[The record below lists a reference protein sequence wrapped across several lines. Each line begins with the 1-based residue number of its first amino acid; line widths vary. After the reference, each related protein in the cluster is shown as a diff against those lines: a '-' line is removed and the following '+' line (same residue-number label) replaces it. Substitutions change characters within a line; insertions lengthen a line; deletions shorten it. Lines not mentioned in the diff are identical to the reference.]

1 MAASSSSSSSA
12 RCFPLLQE
20 ILLLSFKPRL
30 FPDCLVELDAKRT
43 DPAAHIFVAAFEGDI
58 PTMKR
63 LAKLRKKEGKSV
75 EAVEGIK
82 GSQSS
87 RSLGALHVAAFAGKQ
102 KMCKFLIKDLRLDVN
117 AAAQHGL
124 SPLMCAIY
132 GTAPKRIVELLL
144 DRGANPNIENREGF
158 TVLHVL
164 ATKKGSLCLYICFQ
178 LFEYFHVFFPDLF
191 GIADILVSRGANVD
205 SMSSEGTPLHIAAQC
220 GNVEMM
226 EVLLKYKANP
236 NRVVRLFYAPLT
248 LALFASSLKCV
259 ELLIKHITKH
269 HLHNSVAGADVN
281 AGSPATP
288 LTLAA
293 TDGLADCIKCLLEAH
308 ADPNIP
314 DEIGRMPVEL
324 AAIHGWKECVEIL
337 FPVTSRV
344 ARFADWSIDGIM
356 QQCSEGN
363 LHKSEEPAFKALGDA
378 AFKRKDYTHASAL
391 YTKGMETDP
400 KDSTLYA
407 KRSLCWLRMGEKDKA
422 LDDANTCKCMILDVS
437 NCCPVQGAAL
447 IPTEDY
453 GQAS

>member
-12 RCFPLLQE
+12 RCFPLLHE
-20 ILLLSFKPRL
+20 TLLLSFKPRV
-30 FPDCLVELDAKRT
+30 FPDCLFEVDAKRT
-43 DPAAHIFVAAFEGDI
+43 DPAAPIIVAAFEGDI
-58 PTMKR
+58 PTMKT
-63 LAKLRKKEGKSV
+63 LAKQRKRAGESV

-82 GSQSS
+82 GSQGS
-87 RSLGALHVAAFAGKQ
+87 RRLGALHVAAFAGKH

-117 AAAQHGL
+117 AAGEHGL

-132 GTAPKRIVELLL
+132 GIAPKRIVELLL

-158 TVLHVL
+158 TVLHVI
-164 ATKKGSLCLYICFQ
+164 ATKKD
-178 LFEYFHVFFPDLF
+178 LFFRDLF
-191 GIADILVSRGANVD
+191 GIADILLSRGANVD

-259 ELLIKHITKH
+259 ELLIK
-269 HLHNSVAGADVN
+269 AGADVN

-356 QQCSEGN
+356 QQCSDGN

-437 NCCPVQGAAL
+437 NCCPEQGAAL

-453 GQAS
+453 GQASEALISSLKLDSGSGLVGEVSGEEDK

>member
-178 LFEYFHVFFPDLF
+178 LL
-191 GIADILVSRGANVD
+191 GANVD

-226 EVLLKYKANP
+226 EVLLKYKANVLISFFP
-236 NRVVRLFYAPLT
+236 SLLRSLSGNVR
-248 LALFASSLKCV
+248 
-259 ELLIKHITKH
+259 
-269 HLHNSVAGADVN
+269 
-281 AGSPATP
+281 PATP

>member
-1 MAASSSSSSSA
+1 MKSI
-12 RCFPLLQE
+12 F
-20 ILLLSFKPRL
+20 LSIVSF
-30 FPDCLVELDAKRT
+30 
-43 DPAAHIFVAAFEGDI
+43 
-58 PTMKR
+58 M
-63 LAKLRKKEGKSV
+63 
-75 EAVEGIK
+75 
-82 GSQSS
+82 
-87 RSLGALHVAAFAGKQ
+87 
-102 KMCKFLIKDLRLDVN
+102 
-117 AAAQHGL
+117 
-124 SPLMCAIY
+124 LM
-132 GTAPKRIVELLL
+132 R
-144 DRGANPNIENREGF
+144 
-158 TVLHVL
+158 H
-164 ATKKGSLCLYICFQ
+164 S
-178 LFEYFHVFFPDLF
+178 EYFHVFFPDLFFPDLF
-191 GIADILVSRGANVD
+191 GIADILLSRGANVD

-259 ELLIKHITKH
+259 ELLIK
-269 HLHNSVAGADVN
+269 AGADVN

-356 QQCSEGN
+356 QQCSHGN

-391 YTKGMETDP
+391 YTKGMDTDP

-422 LDDANTCKCMILDVS
+422 LDDANTCKCMILDGS
-437 NCCPVQGAAL
+437 NCFPEQGAAL

-453 GQAS
+453 GQASEALISSLKLDSGSGLVDEVSGEEDK

>member
-164 ATKKGSLCLYICFQ
+164 ATKK
-178 LFEYFHVFFPDLF
+178 DLF

-259 ELLIKHITKH
+259 ELLIK
-269 HLHNSVAGADVN
+269 AGADVN